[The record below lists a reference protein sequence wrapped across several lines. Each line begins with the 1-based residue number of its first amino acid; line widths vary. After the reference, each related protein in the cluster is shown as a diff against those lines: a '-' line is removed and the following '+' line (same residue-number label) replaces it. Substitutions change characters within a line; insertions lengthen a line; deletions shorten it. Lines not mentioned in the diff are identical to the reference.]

1 MVNTAFL
8 VQSVSHYL
16 GLNLSIGSI
25 HPVYAPSLL
34 QPPHQT
40 RTDSPPYQLPLQP
53 HSSRPENLQHDEVGT
68 RERNSASTD
77 QHENTQYSNQQS
89 YPLHGYSPY
98 HQPYYHPYP
107 YQVYPW
113 QSYPYNAYQNSS
125 NHQTYP
131 PNSNQHSHRNSNQ
144 ITNQNRNQVT
154 SGSISPNQIND
165 EDQAVFFHSGKLNRP
180 SLIYRGHKFNFNK
193 NHTKSDGE
201 TVTYLYCSQKKQP
214 PLGCCCKASATAIKE
229 IDPENHETDGEI
241 QYSYTFIKA
250 GNHTH
255 PPCVVLKQIIECKR
269 AMQDRVHKRPTEKPS
284 RIYRE
289 EVDKIRDN
297 LDEASKREFD
307 QEMPT
312 LQQLRPSIQR
322 WRRDVVPP
330 NPTTCSEIETDGV
343 WAKLPSGENT
353 IKGDTCVNGNPD
365 KRILL
370 QTSVKVLGECL
381 RMSIKVVMDATFKCR
396 SKLYPQLFVIS
407 FLIGNVCWRPAIYCH
422 MPGR

>member
-40 RTDSPPYQLPLQP
+40 RTDSPPYQLPLQLQSSRSESLQPPHQTRTDSPPYQPPLQP

-165 EDQAVFFHSGKLNRP
+165 EDLKLQNLFRQLNLIPKSGRN
-180 SLIYRGHKFNFNK
+180 
-193 NHTKSDGE
+193 
-201 TVTYLYCSQKKQP
+201 
-214 PLGCCCKASATAIKE
+214 
-229 IDPENHETDGEI
+229 
-241 QYSYTFIKA
+241 
-250 GNHTH
+250 
-255 PPCVVLKQIIECKR
+255 
-269 AMQDRVHKRPTEKPS
+269 
-284 RIYRE
+284 
-289 EVDKIRDN
+289 
-297 LDEASKREFD
+297 
-307 QEMPT
+307 
-312 LQQLRPSIQR
+312 
-322 WRRDVVPP
+322 
-330 NPTTCSEIETDGV
+330 
-343 WAKLPSGENT
+343 
-353 IKGDTCVNGNPD
+353 
-365 KRILL
+365 
-370 QTSVKVLGECL
+370 
-381 RMSIKVVMDATFKCR
+381 
-396 SKLYPQLFVIS
+396 
-407 FLIGNVCWRPAIYCH
+407 
-422 MPGR
+422 